1 MLEKTDVLPGED
13 VPKVDVTQAQDG
25 GIIKQIKRAGSDP
38 GERLTFSE
46 TVLQIYTAL
55 FNNLTYTRVIMIRF
69 QAPEGRQGEGALRWH
84 PAGWLQV

>member
-1 MLEKTDVLPGED
+1 MKDLKFEQGKEKGRMQEKTDVLPGED

-46 TVLQIYTAL
+46 TVLQIYSILYSA
-55 FNNLTYTRVIMIRF
+55 M
-69 QAPEGRQGEGALRWH
+69 
-84 PAGWLQV
+84 